1 MKQWF
6 QQYSARQ
13 QAYLLAVAA
22 VVALYLLLVLIWQP
36 LAGARDEMA
45 LRKRATSQQ
54 LARVQAL
61 ASELQQFN
69 RDGGGQNRHNMN
81 QLINNS
87 TSEFGIRPT
96 RIQLNA
102 WGETRIRFENVG
114 FTELLR
120 WLHKLESLDG
130 VRVREVAINQ
140 SDRGGV
146 VKASV
151 RLGLA

>member
-36 LAGARDEMA
+36 LAEARDEMA

-81 QLINNS
+81 QLINSS

-114 FTELLR
+114 FAELLR

>member
-13 QAYLLAVAA
+13 QAYLLVVAA

-61 ASELQQFN
+61 ASELQQLN

-81 QLINNS
+81 QLINSS

>member
-61 ASELQQFN
+61 ASELQQLN

-81 QLINNS
+81 QLINSS

-120 WLHKLESLDG
+120 WLHKLEGLDG

>member
-81 QLINNS
+81 QLINSS

-146 VKASV
+146 VNASV